1 MTVKAHRHPRSAY
14 SMIRRII
21 GLALPVLLLSS
32 SLKAY
37 AQDFGQGF
45 GQSIQQ
51 GFGQPT
57 DNALENP
64 ALHRTAP
71 ALPEKERTLD
81 DFFPKTDTDFPLPPV
96 YPLKGVAVPGLDA
109 KSVSLLSQFLMVVS
123 NNPPFMS
130 MSEIYRDNRLKGK
143 SSFITAD
150 CVVHPYFALTNKILR
165 DVIYEKVM
173 PGLSLMLQS
182 MLTVAVS
189 DYKKT
194 DDPEVKNDITKNI
207 AYILVSLQLLD
218 PKLKLPNLGAA
229 TEAADAEL
237 LRIAHGKTARSAIY
251 GSDEEYAFLRP
262 NGFYDQEPKLRNFF
276 RCRQWLS
283 RIEFPLADNEML
295 DPRHQDQSESRFRQS
310 VLLFRCLDQ
319 ATVNGAPAMD
329 LWAKYYRV
337 WQLMGARENS
347 SEHPLLPTDYKTVF
361 KTTNLDLSNLIKGL
375 SQPFFRTKLLLSI
388 RKNRPVELKSGS
400 ILTMRKEENHRVE
413 RAVFRFM
420 PLTDEPEI
428 PWFADLAQRFTDDR
442 SATEATP
449 FALLEL
455 YARGSTIATNV
466 LNGITWKLN
475 SELFD
480 ELPRLVDAT
489 GRKRAQAGAALDAG
503 SQEGRWA
510 ILSNYFKLNTESLQP
525 ALKSDQWARRRLL
538 SAFAGWVDSHV
549 ALMRT
554 ESLTAN
560 PGDAP
565 LAVPPEPSSAE
576 PGSVEAALP
585 VPHKAIPSG
594 SKVTATTRSPA
605 IAPAIATA
613 PVTGTA
619 KTPATTLTTAPA
631 TADTNKIATAT
642 ASAGVS
648 GSKVTAAT
656 TGGISVEHATSAQ
669 DATTSGTGAATQTE
683 ATKASHGP
691 ITNFLEPSPLIYKSL
706 RLKMQQTLDDLSS
719 IDYLPAESKK
729 SAQELI
735 NLCQR
740 LEEISRKEISNNQ
753 VAREDSKFL
762 GTIDEQLDKFPAPM
776 EAVWHLENHTVVDK
790 KGKNTSGANLCIG
803 RPGEI
808 FILLNIGRGKT
819 LSRGAVYT
827 YYELAGGAIKPEA
840 LEQKLSK
847 GTVPMPSWTK
857 DFETQQEIPA
867 K

>member
-1 MTVKAHRHPRSAY
+1 
-14 SMIRRII
+14 
-21 GLALPVLLLSS
+21 
-32 SLKAY
+32 
-37 AQDFGQGF
+37 
-45 GQSIQQ
+45 
-51 GFGQPT
+51 
-57 DNALENP
+57 
-64 ALHRTAP
+64 
-71 ALPEKERTLD
+71 
-81 DFFPKTDTDFPLPPV
+81 
-96 YPLKGVAVPGLDA
+96 
-109 KSVSLLSQFLMVVS
+109 MVVS
-123 NNPPFMS
+123 DNPPFMS

-218 PKLKLPNLGAA
+218 PNLKLPNLGAA

-262 NGFYDQEPKLRNFF
+262 NGFYDREPKLRNFF

-283 RIEFPLADNEML
+283 RIQFPLADNEML

-319 ATVNGAPAMD
+319 ATVYGAPAMD

-337 WQLMGARENS
+337 WQLMGARENP

-400 ILTMRKEENHRVE
+400 ILTMRNEENHRVE

-420 PLTDEPEI
+420 PLADEPEI
-428 PWFADLAQRFTDDR
+428 PWFADLAQKFTDDR

-510 ILSNYFKLNTESLQP
+510 ILSNYFKLMTESVQP

-549 ALMRT
+549 ALMRS

-560 PGDAP
+560 TGDAP

-576 PGSVEAALP
+576 PGAVEAALP
-585 VPHKAIPSG
+585 VPRKAIPAGTKG
-594 SKVTATTRSPA
+594 SEAS
-605 IAPAIATA
+605 
-613 PVTGTA
+613 
-619 KTPATTLTTAPA
+619 
-631 TADTNKIATAT
+631 TNKIATAT

-656 TGGISVEHATSAQ
+656 TGGISVEHAASAQ
-669 DATTSGTGAATQTE
+669 DATTSQPE

-729 SAQELI
+729 LAQELI

-840 LEQKLSK
+840 IEQKLSK
-847 GTVPMPSWTK
+847 GTVSMPSWTK
-857 DFETQQEIPA
+857 DFEAQQEIPA